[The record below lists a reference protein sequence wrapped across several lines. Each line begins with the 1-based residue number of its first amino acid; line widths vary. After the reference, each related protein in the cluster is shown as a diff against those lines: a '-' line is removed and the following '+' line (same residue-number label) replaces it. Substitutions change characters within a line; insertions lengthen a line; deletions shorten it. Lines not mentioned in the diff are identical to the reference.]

1 MAASRAIAINV
12 GQPSAFRMQRA
23 ARPLH
28 RPAMPQYM
36 PAAPAPRPAGHPQA
50 VRAQAMRAP
59 TVRPQMA
66 WLPTGI
72 FILKLIA
79 SGLAGATIT
88 LAFWPSDRTPS
99 TSQSSDADPYRTAS
113 PPDQQESQVY
123 RRAPQPSEPMVRD
136 RAREA
141 ALLREAFERPIPQN
155 YPRRVH
161 TVRIT
166 LPPQQ
171 VAYAPAVNP
180 PPVGNSPA
188 GKRPDFGALAGKPLR
203 YLIGGSAGQG
213 RDGEVTMVSYSTNS
227 LVKHGIS
234 IAYCNLFEENK
245 TGKYGPYLHTS
256 DTARQYNE
264 GQIDP
269 KGAGW
274 EKNLREQYERRR
286 KAGFEY
292 VELDNPDAYKIKDV
306 IGAIELAATY
316 NLKVIA
322 KNPGITDDPV
332 RYVSHPNVYGIIVEK
347 GAGGANDMEALR
359 KKAGKPNL
367 PVWFVAFGSGR
378 SWAGS
383 VASAAKRYPNMGVT
397 YSSAGE
403 YGNAIDVLQP
413 SS

>member
-1 MAASRAIAINV
+1 MRRR
-12 GQPSAFRMQRA
+12 GHQ
-23 ARPLH
+23 
-28 RPAMPQYM
+28 RPAVRHAERCTRMRYS
-36 PAAPAPRPAGHPQA
+36 APAVHP
-50 VRAQAMRAP
+50 P
-59 TVRPQMA
+59 MA
-66 WLPTGI
+66 WLPTAI
-72 FILKLIA
+72 FLLKLIA

-88 LAFWPSDRTPS
+88 LAFWPSDRAPVD
-99 TSQSSDADPYRTAS
+99 SQSLEQNDYRTAAA
-113 PPDQQESQVY
+113 PDQQESQAY
-123 RRAPQPSEPMVRD
+123 RRTPQRSEPMVRD

-141 ALLREAFERPIPQN
+141 ALLREAFERPVPQN
-155 YPRRVH
+155 YPRRVQ

-166 LPPQQ
+166 LPPQH
-171 VAYAPAVNP
+171 VAYAPPVNP
-180 PPVGNSPA
+180 PPVGNSPT
-188 GKRPDFGALAGKPLR
+188 GKRPDFSALAGKPLR

-227 LVKHGIS
+227 RVKHGIS
-234 IAYCNLFEENK
+234 IAYCNLFEENN
-245 TGKYGPYLHTS
+245 TGKYPPYLHTS

-347 GAGGANDMEALR
+347 GAGGANDMEKLR
-359 KKAGKPNL
+359 KKAGKPEL

-413 SS
+413 AS